1 MDSRIKC
8 ATLEH
13 MNTRNAFL
21 NPVVA
26 AFAGFL
32 LLAPAHASDLQPSEE
47 VAHLLEQLRD
57 PDLEGWQRI
66 ERQLIRHWSRSG
78 SASADL
84 LLQRG
89 RDAMRRGDS
98 TAAIEHFSALI
109 DHAPDFAE
117 GYHARATAWFM
128 DGKVG
133 RSLADLQETLSRNPN
148 HFSALTGL
156 GRIFEDLSEFDRAQK
171 AYLAAEAIHPHRNDV
186 KAALERLERR
196 LGGITL

>member
-1 MDSRIKC
+1 MDSRLKC
-8 ATLEH
+8 ATLDI
-13 MNTRNAFL
+13 MMMRTAFL
-21 NPVVA
+21 NPIVA

-32 LLAPAHASDLQPSEE
+32 MLAPAQATDMDPSAE
-47 VAHLLEQLRD
+47 VASLLEQLRD
-57 PDLEGWQRI
+57 PEQQAWQRI
-66 ERQLIRHWSRSG
+66 ERQIMRQWSRSG

-89 RDAMRRGDS
+89 REALRSGD
-98 TAAIEHFSALI
+98 TAAAIEHFTALI

-133 RSLADLQETLSRNPN
+133 RALADLQDTLSRNPN

-156 GRIFEDLSEFDRAQK
+156 GRIFEDLSQYERAKK

-186 KAALERLERR
+186 KAGLERLERR
-196 LGGITL
+196 LGGVTL

>member
-1 MDSRIKC
+1 MTMRI
-8 ATLEH
+8 
-13 MNTRNAFL
+13 AFL

-32 LLAPAHASDLQPSEE
+32 ILAPAHASDLHLSDEE
-47 VAHLLEQLRD
+47 ASLLEQLRD
-57 PDLEGWQRI
+57 PQQEAWQRI

-89 RDAMRRGDS
+89 RDAMRRGNS
-98 TAAIEHFSALI
+98 AVAIEHFSALI

-117 GYHARATAWFM
+117 GYHSRATAWFM

-133 RSLADLQETLSRNPN
+133 RALSDLTETLARNPN
-148 HFSALTGL
+148 HFGALTGL
-156 GRIFEDLSEFDRAQK
+156 GRIFEDLSDFDRARK

-186 KAALERLERR
+186 KAALERLEQR
-196 LGGITL
+196 LGGVTL

>member
-1 MDSRIKC
+1 MDSRSEC
-8 ATLEH
+8 ATLAH
-13 MNTRNAFL
+13 MTMRLTFL

-32 LLAPAHASDLQPSEE
+32 LLAPAQASDLPPSEE
-47 VAHLLEQLRD
+47 VANLLEQLRD
-57 PDLEGWQRI
+57 PHQDGWPRI
-66 ERQLIRHWSRSG
+66 ERQLMRHWSRSG

-89 RDAMRRGDS
+89 RDALRRGDS
-98 TAAIEHFSALI
+98 AAAIEHFTALI

-133 RSLADLQETLSRNPN
+133 RSLADLQETLSRNPY
-148 HFSALTGL
+148 HFSALSGL
-156 GRIFEDLSEFDRAQK
+156 GRIFEELSQFDRAQK

-186 KAALERLERR
+186 KAALERLEQR
-196 LGGITL
+196 LGGFAL

>member
-8 ATLEH
+8 ATLDN
-13 MNTRNAFL
+13 MIMRTAFL

-26 AFAGFL
+26 AFAGFFM
-32 LLAPAHASDLQPSEE
+32 LAPAQASDLHPSDE
-47 VAHLLEQLRD
+47 VANLLEQLRD

-66 ERQLIRHWSRSG
+66 ERQLIRQWSRSG

-89 RDAMRRGDS
+89 REALRRGDS
-98 TAAIEHFSALI
+98 IAAIEHFSALI

-133 RSLADLQETLSRNPN
+133 RSLADLQETLSRNPH
-148 HFSALTGL
+148 HFAALTGL
-156 GRIFEDLSEFDRAQK
+156 GRIFEDLSDFDRAQK